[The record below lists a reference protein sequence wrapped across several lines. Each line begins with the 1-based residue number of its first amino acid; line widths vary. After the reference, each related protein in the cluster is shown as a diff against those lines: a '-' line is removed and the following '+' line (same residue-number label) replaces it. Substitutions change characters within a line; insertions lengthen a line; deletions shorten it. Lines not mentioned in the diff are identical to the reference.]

1 MKVAMRALGVV
12 ALGVAIGSGLAAA
25 ADRTPAAVVE
35 RAPAEYPAWA
45 IGSGVS
51 TDVLL
56 RLRILPDSTLG
67 QVKVAPYTVKNDL
80 LTRQMRAGF
89 DSAAVHAVRRWT
101 FRAATLSGNAVAVW
115 LDVAVPFEDP
125 GAAPDSARA
134 VAPADS
140 AVRVARVGPAVSAAA
155 SLDTLAHP
163 VAAAPSDGVAAGH
176 GAVAAGGAAIPPG
189 VTMEARL
196 PMAVESA
203 RAVWPPAAS
212 YAAQGQVDVLLR
224 VDSLGL
230 VREARVDH
238 RRYTCRDTTLAA
250 AIDSAAVVAAMRWR
264 FERAKPGERP
274 TPVSTSIPFR
284 IPDPPA
290 GQMVV
295 VGCVRDS
302 VTKSP
307 RPLADILGA
316 DGKALGRAD
325 HTGWFV
331 LKGTAAAE
339 AKKLR
344 ASAFCYAGGFRAVK
358 PWRKHGDELTLYAWK
373 NICADRPGR

>member
-1 MKVAMRALGVV
+1 MSAVQRVAGLV
-12 ALGVAIGSGLAAA
+12 ALGVAIGFGLAAA

-35 RAPAEYPAWA
+35 QAPADYPAWA

-51 TDVLL
+51 TEVLL
-56 RLRILPDSTLG
+56 RLRILPDGTLG
-67 QVKVAPYTVKNDL
+67 QVKVAPYTVKNDF
-80 LTRQMRAGF
+80 LTREMRAGF

-101 FRAATLSGNAVAVW
+101 FRAATQSGNAVAAW

-125 GAAPDSARA
+125 GIAPDSSRAGAAPDSAVRA
-134 VAPADS
+134 
-140 AVRVARVGPAVSAAA
+140 ARVGPAAAGVASA
-155 SLDTLAHP
+155 DTLAHP
-163 VAAAPSDGVAAGH
+163 VASAPSDSVAAGH
-176 GAVAAGGAAIPPG
+176 GGAASGGAAIPPG

-212 YAAQGQVDVLLR
+212 YAAQGQVDVLLM
-224 VDSLGL
+224 VDSLGV

-264 FERAKPGERP
+264 FDRGQPGERP
-274 TPVSTSIPFR
+274 TPVATSIPFR

-302 VTKSP
+302 ATKRP

-316 DGKALGRAD
+316 DGKTLGRAD

-339 AKKLR
+339 AKKVR

-358 PWRKHGDELTLYAWK
+358 PWKKHGDELTLYAWK
-373 NICADRPGR
+373 YVCTDKDHW